1 MTADESLAAIRL
13 KIERARDHLRDLQDQ
28 VGTFL
33 ATKPYEVGA
42 KRDPSTRK
50 PIYFVARITTTPAML
65 PAIAGDVLQNL
76 RSALDHL
83 AYRLEVVGLG
93 RAPSDPR
100 YIAYPI
106 GDVEAEYPPRRNQTI
121 KAARQEA
128 KDAIDATK
136 PYRGGNDVLW
146 RLHKLNN
153 IDKHRLLLTV
163 GSAFRAVDLG
173 AELSRTMREAF
184 PDRPAFP
191 PMKTFISPADR
202 LFPLKV
208 GDELYIGGVD
218 HPINAQMEFRFDV
231 ALGEPDVVE
240 GEPLIVRIVELIPYG
255 GLECKSL
262 RFRSPRIA
270 YFPLP
275 QAVASQPFQQ
285 RH

>member
-136 PYRGGNDVLW
+136 PYRVAGLGMA
-146 RLHKLNN
+146 RTFQN
-153 IDKHRLLLTV
+153 I
-163 GSAFRAVDLG
+163 
-173 AELSRTMREAF
+173 
-184 PDRPAFP
+184 
-191 PMKTFISPADR
+191 R
-202 LFPLKV
+202 LFKALTALENVKIAAHLRTRA
-208 GDELYIGGVD
+208 GLAASIFR
-218 HPINAQMEFRFDV
+218 PI
-231 ALGEPDVVE
+231 
-240 GEPLIVRIVELIPYG
+240 
-255 GLECKSL
+255 
-262 RFRSPRIA
+262 RS
-270 YFPLP
+270 
-275 QAVASQPFQQ
+275 
-285 RH
+285 